1 MTPEQEDKFRK
12 AWIKQN
18 QMDVI
23 KKPRIAHMHNQELRK
38 KGIFE
43 IRDASAIGSNRRCLI
58 NIQFS
63 YQHNVLVRPEKEV
76 SART

>member
-23 KKPRIAHMHNQELRK
+23 KKPKIAHMHNQDLLKKTLR
-38 KGIFE
+38 
-43 IRDASAIGSNRRCLI
+43 
-58 NIQFS
+58 
-63 YQHNVLVRPEKEV
+63 NVLLLVRSKRL
-76 SART
+76 AKDLAG